1 MNLRR
6 GFPLVWQQY
15 AALLKKNL
23 LLSWRNKTGTFMQL
37 FSSFFF
43 IFLIFAIQK
52 AIEARYSNSTA
63 YKSVTDPTPL
73 LLPPIPPCEDK
84 FYTKLPCYDF
94 LWSGNASPAARRIV
108 TNIMANNPGRP
119 IPDSKVGGSV
129 CLLRKEKGNGSEE
142 VENCVF

>member
-6 GFPLVWQQY
+6 GFPLLSQQY

-23 LLSWRNKTGTFMQL
+23 LLSWRNKVATFMQL

-52 AIEARYSNSTA
+52 AIEARYANTTA
-63 YKSVTDPTPL
+63 YKSVTDPNPL

-84 FYTKLPCYDF
+84 FFTKLPCFDL
-94 LWSGNASPAARRIV
+94 LWSGNASAAARGIV

-119 IPDSKVGGSV
+119 IPASKVGGWF
-129 CLLRKEKGNGSEE
+129 CLVAKKRKWK
-142 VENCVF
+142 